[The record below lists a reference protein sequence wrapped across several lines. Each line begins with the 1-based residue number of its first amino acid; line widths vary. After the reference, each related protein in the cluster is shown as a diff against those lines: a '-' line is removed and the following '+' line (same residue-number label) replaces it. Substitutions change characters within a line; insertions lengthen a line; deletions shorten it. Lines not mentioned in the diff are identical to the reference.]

1 MINTVLGKKKIEDL
15 GYILPHEH
23 IFIDLTNEFSEPKN
37 PEMAKICYDEISLKN
52 VGYIKLNPYLMKD
65 NFILDNEDIM
75 TDELKIFKAHG
86 GGTIIDNTNIGI
98 NRDPLKLK
106 RMAEKT
112 GVNIICGSGY
122 YTGDTFPPDFSEKTE
137 NDIAE
142 EILNE
147 FKHGIGDSK
156 IYPGIIGEIGTSKV
170 ISENE
175 KKSLRGAAIACKELH
190 APMQV
195 HLHPWGTTGIDVI
208 NILKPFNLDFE
219 KVVICHTD
227 VELNIE
233 YMEKLLDMGVYVQF
247 DNIAKEFFIPEA
259 GGYADGPFAS
269 DRERCV
275 CIKKLCDKGYASQ
288 ILLSNDICLKQMLH
302 NYGGLG
308 FDYIL
313 VTFKEMMKFYGVSH
327 SDINKIIFENTINWL
342 KK

>member
-122 YTGDTFPPDFSEKTE
+122 YTGDTFPSDFSEKRE

-147 FKHGIGDSK
+147 FRYGISVGLGGQMSIPPSSLRPQIPKSLNDFSGTLGGDATPQTYGLGGQDCK
-156 IYPGIIGEIGTSKV
+156 IFPGIIGEIGTSKV

-175 KKSLRGAAIACKELH
+175 KKSLCGAAIACKELH

-247 DNIAKEFFIPEA
+247 DNIAKEFFKP
-259 GGYADGPFAS
+259 ADMLMVLL
-269 DRERCV
+269 RVTERDV
-275 CIKKLCDKGYASQ
+275 FVLRNSVIRD
-288 ILLSNDICLKQMLH
+288 MLH
-302 NYGGLG
+302 KSY
-308 FDYIL
+308 
-313 VTFKEMMKFYGVSH
+313 
-327 SDINKIIFENTINWL
+327 
-342 KK
+342 